1 MWAFGDSMRK
11 TTRLKG
17 LIQRPEIVLCPGAY
31 DAYLAR
37 SVEQAGF
44 EAVYMTGAGVS
55 HSRLGVPDLGL
66 VSFSEMLDQ
75 AGRIA
80 DAVDIPLIADADTG
94 YGNAINVMRT
104 IRAYE
109 RAGVAGCHIE
119 DQEMPKRCGHFDE
132 KRVVPVS
139 EMLGKLAA
147 ALDARVDSDFI
158 IIARTDA
165 RGVLGLDEA
174 LDRAQAYASAGADV
188 IFVESPRSEAE
199 LERIGQGVDAPLLA
213 NMVET
218 GLTPLLPAKKL
229 EQLGFSVVI
238 HPGAI
243 GRFIGKQLQPFL
255 EKLKED
261 GTTISQLDSMLD
273 FESQN
278 AVVGLPE
285 MLARAKRY
293 QS

>member
-1 MWAFGDSMRK
+1 MRK
-11 TTRLKG
+11 TTRLKA
-17 LIQRPEIVLCPGAY
+17 LIQRPEIVLCPGVY

-37 SVEQAGF
+37 TVEQAGF
-44 EAVYMTGAGVS
+44 EALYMTGAGVS
-55 HSRLGVPDLGL
+55 HARLGVPDLGL
-66 VSFSEMLDQ
+66 VSFSEMLDH
-75 AGRIA
+75 AYRIA

-132 KRVVPVS
+132 KRVVPAA

-147 ALDARVDSDFI
+147 ALDARSDADFI

-174 LDRAQAYASAGADV
+174 LDRARAYAAAGADV
-188 IFVESPRSEAE
+188 VFVESPRSEEE
-199 LERIGQGVDAPLLA
+199 LERIGRSVDAPLLA

-218 GLTPLLPAKKL
+218 GLTPLLPADRL
-229 EQLGFSVVI
+229 QELGFSIVI

-243 GRFIGKQLQPFL
+243 GRFIGMQLQPFL
-255 EKLKED
+255 RTLKEE
-261 GTTISQLDSMLD
+261 GTTISQLDRMLD
-273 FESQN
+273 FESQKRREN
-278 AVVGLPE
+278 ISPDRRRRKV
-285 MLARAKRY
+285 RA
-293 QS
+293 QG

>member
-1 MWAFGDSMRK
+1 MRK
-11 TTRLKG
+11 TTQLRA
-17 LIQRPEIVLCPGAY
+17 LIRRPEILLCPGVY

-80 DAVDIPLIADADTG
+80 DSVEIPLIADADTG

-104 IRAYE
+104 IRCYE

-147 ALDARVDSDFI
+147 ALDARVDPDFV

-174 LDRAQAYASAGADV
+174 LDRAQAYAAAGADV

-199 LERIGQGVDAPLLA
+199 LERIGRSVDAPLLA

-218 GLTPLLPAKKL
+218 GMTPLLPAKRL
-229 EQLGFSVVI
+229 EELGFSIVI

-255 EKLKED
+255 EKLKNE
-261 GTTISQLDSMLD
+261 GTTISQLESMLD
-273 FESQN
+273 FKSQN
-278 AVVGLPE
+278 AVVGLAE

>member
-1 MWAFGDSMRK
+1 MRK
-11 TTRLKG
+11 TTALKA
-17 LIQRPEIVLCPGAY
+17 LIRRPEILLCPGVY

-37 SVEQAGF
+37 CVEQAGF
-44 EAVYMTGAGVS
+44 EALYMTGAGVS
-55 HSRLGVPDLGL
+55 HARLGMPDLGL
-66 VSFSEMLDQ
+66 MSFAEMLDQ

-80 DAVDIPLIADADTG
+80 DSVDIPLIADADTG

-119 DQEMPKRCGHFDE
+119 DQMMPKRCGHFDE
-132 KRVVPVS
+132 KRVIS
-139 EMLGKLAA
+139 LAEMLGKLAA
-147 ALDARVDSDFI
+147 ALDARRDEDFI

-165 RGVLGLDEA
+165 RSVLGLDEA
-174 LDRAQAYASAGADV
+174 LERACAYAAAGADV

-199 LERIGQGVDAPLLA
+199 LETIGRSIDAPLLA

-218 GLTPLLPAKKL
+218 GLTPLLPAQRL
-229 EQLGFSVVI
+229 QQLGYSVVI

-255 EKLKED
+255 EILKKE
-261 GTTISQLDSMLD
+261 GTTLSELDRMLD

-285 MLARAKRY
+285 MLSRARRY

>member
-1 MWAFGDSMRK
+1 MRK
-11 TTRLKG
+11 TSRLKA
-17 LIQRPEIVLCPGAY
+17 LVERPEIVLCPGVY

-37 SVEQAGF
+37 MVEQAGF
-44 EAVYMTGAGVS
+44 EALYMTGAGVS

-66 VSFSEMLDQ
+66 VSFSEMLDH
-75 AGRIA
+75 ASRIA

-94 YGNAINVMRT
+94 YGNAMNVMRT

-119 DQEMPKRCGHFDE
+119 DQVSPKRCGHFDE
-132 KRVVPVS
+132 KRVIPIA

-147 ALDARVDSDFI
+147 ALDARVDDDFV

-165 RGVLGLDEA
+165 RGVVGLDEA
-174 LDRAQAYASAGADV
+174 LERAQAYAAAGADV
-188 IFVESPRSEAE
+188 IFVESPRSEEE
-199 LERIGQGVDAPLLA
+199 LERIGSSVDAPLLA

-218 GLTPLLPAKKL
+218 GLTPLLPAERL
-229 EQLGFSVVI
+229 QALGFAVVI

-243 GRFIGKQLQPFL
+243 GRFIGRQLRPFL
-255 EKLKED
+255 QRLKEE
-261 GTTISQLDSMLD
+261 GTTISQLDEMLD

-285 MLARAKRY
+285 MLARARKY
-293 QS
+293 SS

>member
-1 MWAFGDSMRK
+1 MRK
-11 TTRLKG
+11 TTRLKA
-17 LIQRPEIVLCPGAY
+17 LIQRPEILLCPGVY

-37 SVEQAGF
+37 SVEQVGF
-44 EAVYMTGAGVS
+44 EALYMTGAGVS
-55 HSRLGVPDLGL
+55 HSRLGRPDLGL
-66 VSFSEMLDQ
+66 VGFAEMLDQ

-132 KRVVPVS
+132 KRVVS
-139 EMLGKLAA
+139 TAEMLGKLAA
-147 ALDARVDSDFI
+147 ALDAREDSDFI

-165 RGVLGLDEA
+165 RTVLGLDEA
-174 LDRAQAYASAGADV
+174 LERAQAYACAGADV
-188 IFVESPRSEAE
+188 VFVESPRSEAE
-199 LERIGQGVDAPLLA
+199 LERVGQSVDTPLLA

-218 GLTPLLPAKKL
+218 GLTPLLPANRL

-255 EKLKED
+255 KILKEE
-261 GTTISQLDSMLD
+261 GSTISQLDSMLD

-285 MLARAKRY
+285 MLATAKRY

>member
-1 MWAFGDSMRK
+1 MRK
-11 TTRLKG
+11 TTKLKA
-17 LIQRPEIVLCPGAY
+17 LIQRPEILLCPGAY

-37 SVEQAGF
+37 AVEQAGF

-80 DAVDIPLIADADTG
+80 DAVELPLIADADTG

-104 IRAYE
+104 VRAYE

-132 KRVVPVS
+132 KRVIPVS

-147 ALDARVDSDFI
+147 ALDAREDADFV

-165 RGVLGLDEA
+165 RTVLGLDEA

-199 LERIGQGVDAPLLA
+199 LERIGRGVDAPLLA
-213 NMVET
+213 NMVES
-218 GLTPLLPAKKL
+218 GLTPLLPAKEL
-229 EQLGFSVVI
+229 ERLGFSVVI

-255 EKLKED
+255 AKMKEE

>member
-1 MWAFGDSMRK
+1 MRK
-11 TTRLKG
+11 TTRLKA
-17 LIQRPEIVLCPGAY
+17 LIQRPEIVLCPGVY

-37 SVEQAGF
+37 TVEQAGF
-44 EAVYMTGAGVS
+44 EALYMTGAGVS
-55 HSRLGVPDLGL
+55 HARLGVPDLGL
-66 VSFSEMLDQ
+66 VSFSEMLDH
-75 AGRIA
+75 AYRIA

-132 KRVVPVS
+132 KRVVPAA

-147 ALDARVDSDFI
+147 ALDARSDADFI

-174 LDRAQAYASAGADV
+174 LDRARAYAAAGADV
-188 IFVESPRSEAE
+188 VFVESPRSEEE
-199 LERIGQGVDAPLLA
+199 LERIGRSVDAPLLA

-218 GLTPLLPAKKL
+218 GLTPLLPADRL
-229 EQLGFSVVI
+229 QELGFSIVI

-243 GRFIGKQLQPFL
+243 GRFIGMQLQPFL
-255 EKLKED
+255 RTLKEE
-261 GTTISQLDSMLD
+261 GTTISQLDRMLD

-285 MLARAKRY
+285 MLAKARKY

>member
-1 MWAFGDSMRK
+1 MRK
-11 TTRLKG
+11 TSRLKA
-17 LIQRPEIVLCPGAY
+17 LIRRPEILLCPGAY

-37 SVEQAGF
+37 AVEQAGF
-44 EAVYMTGAGVS
+44 DAVYMTGAGVS

-66 VSFSEMLDQ
+66 LSFTEMLDQ
-75 AGRIA
+75 ASRIA
-80 DAVDIPLIADADTG
+80 DAVEIPLIADADTG
-94 YGNAINVMRT
+94 YGNAMNVMRT

-132 KRVVPVS
+132 KRIIPS
-139 EMLGKLAA
+139 TEMLGKLAA
-147 ALDARVDSDFI
+147 ALDARSDDDFI
-158 IIARTDA
+158 VIARTDA
-165 RGVLGLDEA
+165 RGVLGLEPA
-174 LDRAQAYASAGADV
+174 LERAQAYAEAGADV

-199 LERIGQGVDAPLLA
+199 LERIGQSIDAPLLA
-213 NMVET
+213 NMVES
-218 GLTPLLPAKKL
+218 GMTPLLPAKAL
-229 EQLGFSVVI
+229 ERLGFSVVI

-243 GRFIGKQLQPFL
+243 GRFIGKQIQPFL
-255 EKLKED
+255 KRMKEE
-261 GTTISQLDSMLD
+261 GSTISQLDSMLD

-285 MLARAKRY
+285 HLARAKRY

>member
-1 MWAFGDSMRK
+1 MRK
-11 TTRLKG
+11 TTRLKA
-17 LIQRPEIVLCPGAY
+17 LIQRPEILQCPGVY

-37 SVEQAGF
+37 TVEQAGF
-44 EAVYMTGAGVS
+44 EALYMTGAGVS
-55 HSRLGVPDLGL
+55 HARLGVPDLGL
-66 VSFSEMLDQ
+66 LSFSEMLDQ

-80 DAVDIPLIADADTG
+80 DAVEIPLIADADTG

-132 KRVVPVS
+132 KHVIPVT

-147 ALDARVDSDFI
+147 ALDARDDEDFI

-165 RGVLGLDEA
+165 RGVVGLDQA
-174 LDRAQAYASAGADV
+174 LERAQAYAAAGADV
-188 IFVESPRSEAE
+188 IFVESPRSEVE
-199 LERIGQGVDAPLLA
+199 LERIGQSIDAPLLA

-218 GLTPLLPAKKL
+218 GLTPLLSAKTL
-229 EQLGFSVVI
+229 QRLGFSVVI

-255 EKLKED
+255 QTLRRE
-261 GTTISQLDSMLD
+261 GSTISELDKMLD
-273 FESQN
+273 FASQN

-285 MLARAKRY
+285 MLARARRY
-293 QS
+293 RS

>member
-1 MWAFGDSMRK
+1 MRK
-11 TTRLKG
+11 TTRLKA
-17 LIQRPEIVLCPGAY
+17 LIQRPEILLCPGAY

-37 SVEQAGF
+37 CVEQAGF
-44 EAVYMTGAGVS
+44 EALYMTGAGVS
-55 HSRLGVPDLGL
+55 HARLGVPDLGL

-75 AGRIA
+75 ASRIA
-80 DAVDIPLIADADTG
+80 DAVEIPLIADADTG

-119 DQEMPKRCGHFDE
+119 DQVSPKRCGHFDE
-132 KRVVPVS
+132 KRVIPVA

-147 ALDARVDSDFI
+147 ALDARDDEDFV

-165 RGVLGLDEA
+165 RGVLDLDEA
-174 LDRAQAYASAGADV
+174 LDRAHAYAAAGADV

-199 LERIGQGVDAPLLA
+199 LARIGQSIDAPLLA

-218 GLTPLLPAKKL
+218 GLTPLLPATTL
-229 EQLGFSVVI
+229 QQLGFDLVI

-243 GRFIGKQLQPFL
+243 GRFIGKQLQSFL
-255 EKLKED
+255 KTLKEE
-261 GTTISQLDSMLD
+261 GTTISQLDNMLD

-278 AVVGLPE
+278 MIVGLPE

>member
-1 MWAFGDSMRK
+1 MRK
-11 TTRLKG
+11 TTRLRA
-17 LIQRPEIVLCPGAY
+17 LIQRPEIVLCPGVY

-37 SVEQAGF
+37 MVERAGF
-44 EAVYMTGAGVS
+44 EALYMTGAGVS

-66 VSFSEMLDQ
+66 VSFSEMLDH
-75 AGRIA
+75 AYRIA
-80 DAVDIPLIADADTG
+80 DAVDIPLVADADTG

-119 DQEMPKRCGHFDE
+119 DQESPKRCGHFDE
-132 KRVVPVS
+132 KRVIPTG

-147 ALDARVDSDFI
+147 ALDARVDDDFVV
-158 IIARTDA
+158 IARTDA

-174 LDRAQAYASAGADV
+174 IERAEAYAAAGADV
-188 IFVESPRSEAE
+188 VFVESPRSEEE
-199 LERIGQGVDAPLLA
+199 LERIGRSIDAPLLA

-218 GLTPLLPAKKL
+218 GLTPLLPAARL
-229 EQLGFSVVI
+229 QALGFSIVI

-243 GRFIGKQLQPFL
+243 GRFIGKQLEAFL
-255 EKLKED
+255 RTMKQEGSTL
-261 GTTISQLDSMLD
+261 SQLDRMLD

-285 MLARAKRY
+285 MLAESRKYR
-293 QS
+293 S

>member
-1 MWAFGDSMRK
+1 MRK
-11 TTRLKG
+11 TTRLKA
-17 LIQRPEIVLCPGAY
+17 LIQRPEIVLCPGVY

-37 SVEQAGF
+37 TVEQAGF
-44 EAVYMTGAGVS
+44 EALYMTGAGVS
-55 HSRLGVPDLGL
+55 HARLGVPDLGL
-66 VSFSEMLDQ
+66 VSFAEMVDH
-75 AGRIA
+75 AYRIA

-132 KRVVPVS
+132 KRVIPTA

-147 ALDARVDSDFI
+147 ALDARGDEDFT

-165 RGVLGLDEA
+165 RGVVGLDEA
-174 LDRAQAYASAGADV
+174 LDRARAYAEAGADAV
-188 IFVESPRSEAE
+188 FVESPRSEDE
-199 LERIGQGVDAPLLA
+199 LERIGRSIDAPLLA

-218 GLTPLLPAKKL
+218 GLTPLLPAARL
-229 EQLGFSVVI
+229 QELGFSIVI

-243 GRFIGKQLQPFL
+243 GRFIGMQLKPFL
-255 EKLKED
+255 HTLREE
-261 GTTISQLDSMLD
+261 GTTISQLDRMLD
-273 FESQN
+273 FEAQN

-285 MLARAKRY
+285 MLARARKY
-293 QS
+293 QP

>member
-1 MWAFGDSMRK
+1 MRK
-11 TTRLKG
+11 TTRLKA
-17 LIQRPEIVLCPGAY
+17 LIERPEILLCPGTY

-37 SVEQAGF
+37 MVETAGF

-80 DAVDIPLIADADTG
+80 DAVEIPLIADADTG
-94 YGNAINVMRT
+94 YGNAVNVMRT

-119 DQEMPKRCGHFDE
+119 DQEMPKRCGHFDH
-132 KRVVPVS
+132 KRLIPVS
-139 EMLGKLAA
+139 DMLGKLAA
-147 ALDARVDSDFI
+147 ALDARQDPDFI

-174 LDRAQAYASAGADV
+174 LERAQSYAAAGADV

-199 LERIGQGVDAPLLA
+199 LERIGKSLDAPLLA

-218 GLTPLLPAKKL
+218 GMTPLLPAKQL
-229 EQLGFSVVI
+229 ERLGFSIVI

-255 EKLKED
+255 ETLKRE
-261 GTTISQLDSMLD
+261 GTTISQLDKMLD

-278 AVVGLPE
+278 AIVGLPE
-285 MLARAKRY
+285 MLTRAKRY
-293 QS
+293 RT

>member
-1 MWAFGDSMRK
+1 MRK
-11 TTRLKG
+11 TTRLKA
-17 LIQRPEIVLCPGAY
+17 LIGAPEILQCPGVY

-37 SVEQAGF
+37 CVEQAGF
-44 EAVYMTGAGVS
+44 AALYMTGAGVS
-55 HSRLGVPDLGL
+55 HARLGLPDLGL
-66 VSFSEMLDQ
+66 MSFSEMLDQ

-80 DAVDIPLIADADTG
+80 DAVDIPVIADADTG

-119 DQEMPKRCGHFDE
+119 DQVMPKRCGHFDE
-132 KRVVPVS
+132 KRVVPVA

-147 ALDARVDSDFI
+147 ALDARQDDDFV

-165 RGVLGLDEA
+165 RGVLGFDEA
-174 LDRAQAYASAGADV
+174 LDRARAYAAAGADV
-188 IFVESPRSEAE
+188 VFVESPRSEAE
-199 LERIGQGVDAPLLA
+199 LEVIGRAVDAPLLA
-213 NMVET
+213 NMVES
-218 GLTPLLPAKKL
+218 GLTPLLPAAAL
-229 EQLGFSVVI
+229 QQLGFSVLI

-255 EKLKED
+255 RTLKEQ
-261 GTTISQLDSMLD
+261 GTTASELHRMLD

-278 AVVGLPE
+278 AVVGLPQL
-285 MLARAKRY
+285 LANARRY

>member
-1 MWAFGDSMRK
+1 MRK
-11 TTRLKG
+11 TTKLKA
-17 LIQRPEIVLCPGAY
+17 LIQRPEILLCPGVY
-31 DAYLAR
+31 DALLAR
-37 SVEQAGF
+37 AVEQAGF

-66 VSFSEMLDQ
+66 VSFSEMLDH

-104 IRAYE
+104 VRAYE

-132 KRVVPVS
+132 KRVIPIS

-147 ALDARVDSDFI
+147 ALDARDDQDFL

-165 RGVLGLDEA
+165 RTVLGLDEA
-174 LDRAQAYASAGADV
+174 LERAQAYASAGADV
-188 IFVESPRSEAE
+188 IFVESPRSEEE
-199 LERIGQGVDAPLLA
+199 LEKIGRSVDAPLLA

-218 GLTPLLPAKKL
+218 GLTPLLPAGDL
-229 EQLGFSVVI
+229 ERLGFSVVI
-238 HPGAI
+238 YPGAI
-243 GRFIGKQLQPFL
+243 GRFIGKQLQTFL
-255 EKLKED
+255 AALKEE
-261 GTTISQLDSMLD
+261 GSTISQLDSMLD

-278 AVVGLPE
+278 AIVGLPE

-293 QS
+293 RS

>member
-1 MWAFGDSMRK
+1 MRK
-11 TTRLKG
+11 TSRLKA
-17 LIQRPEIVLCPGAY
+17 LIERAEILLCPGVY

-37 SVEQAGF
+37 AVEHAGF
-44 EAVYMTGAGVS
+44 DALYMTGAGVS

-66 VSFSEMLDQ
+66 LSFAEMLDQ

-132 KRVVPVS
+132 KRVIPRA

-147 ALDARVDSDFI
+147 ALDTRTDDDFI
-158 IIARTDA
+158 VIARTDA
-165 RGVLGLDEA
+165 RGVLGLEPA
-174 LDRAQAYASAGADV
+174 LERAQAYAEAGADV

-199 LERIGQGVDAPLLA
+199 LERIGQSIDAPLLA

-218 GLTPLLPAKKL
+218 GMTPLLPASAL
-229 EQLGFSVVI
+229 ERLGFSVVI

-243 GRFIGKQLQPFL
+243 GRFIGKQIQPFL
-255 EKLKED
+255 KRLREE
-261 GTTISQLDSMLD
+261 GSTISQLDSMLD

-278 AVVGLPE
+278 AVVGLAE
-285 MLARAKRY
+285 HLARAKRY

>member
-1 MWAFGDSMRK
+1 MRK
-11 TTRLKG
+11 TTRLKA
-17 LIQRPEIVLCPGAY
+17 LIQRSEILLCPGVY

-37 SVEQAGF
+37 CVEQAGF
-44 EAVYMTGAGVS
+44 EALYMTGAGVS
-55 HSRLGVPDLGL
+55 HARLGVPDLGL
-66 VSFSEMLDQ
+66 VSFTEMLDQ

-80 DAVDIPLIADADTG
+80 DAVEIPLIADADTG

-132 KRVVPVS
+132 KRVIPVT

-147 ALDARVDSDFI
+147 ALDTRDDEDFV

-174 LDRAQAYASAGADV
+174 LDRAQAYALAGADV
-188 IFVESPRSEAE
+188 IFVESPRSVAE
-199 LERIGQGVDAPLLA
+199 LERIGQSIDAPLLA

-218 GLTPLLPAKKL
+218 GLTPLLPAKTL
-229 EQLGFSVVI
+229 QQLGFSVVI

-243 GRFIGKQLQPFL
+243 GRFIGKQLQSFL
-255 EKLKED
+255 QTLREE
-261 GTTISQLDSMLD
+261 GTTISELDNMLD

-285 MLARAKRY
+285 MLARARRY

>member
-1 MWAFGDSMRK
+1 MRK
-11 TTRLKG
+11 TTRLKA
-17 LIQRPEIVLCPGAY
+17 LIQRPEILLCPGVY

-44 EAVYMTGAGVS
+44 
-55 HSRLGVPDLGL
+55 LGVPDLGL

-80 DAVDIPLIADADTG
+80 DAVEIPLIADADTG

-132 KRVVPVS
+132 KRVIPVT

-147 ALDARVDSDFI
+147 ALDARNDEDFI

-165 RGVLGLDEA
+165 RGVLGLEEA
-174 LDRAQAYASAGADV
+174 LERAQAYAGAGADV
-188 IFVESPRSEAE
+188 IFVESPRSELE
-199 LERIGQGVDAPLLA
+199 LERIGQSIDAPLLA

-218 GLTPLLPAKKL
+218 GLTPLLPAKTL
-229 EQLGFSVVI
+229 QRLGFSVVI

-255 EKLKED
+255 QTLRQE
-261 GTTISQLDSMLD
+261 GSTISELDKMLD

-285 MLARAKRY
+285 MLARARRY

>member
-1 MWAFGDSMRK
+1 MRK
-11 TTRLKG
+11 TTALKA
-17 LIQRPEIVLCPGAY
+17 LIRRPEILLCPGVY

-37 SVEQAGF
+37 CVEQAGF
-44 EAVYMTGAGVS
+44 EALYMTGAGVS
-55 HSRLGVPDLGL
+55 HARLGMPDLGL
-66 VSFSEMLDQ
+66 MSFAEMLDQ

-80 DAVDIPLIADADTG
+80 DSVDIPLIADADTG

-119 DQEMPKRCGHFDE
+119 DQMMPKRCGHFDE
-132 KRVVPVS
+132 KRVIPLA

-147 ALDARVDSDFI
+147 ALDARQDEDFI

-165 RGVLGLDEA
+165 RSVLGLDEA
-174 LDRAQAYASAGADV
+174 LERACAYAAAGADV

-199 LERIGQGVDAPLLA
+199 LETIGSSIDAPLLA

-218 GLTPLLPAKKL
+218 GLTPLLPAQRL
-229 EQLGFSVVI
+229 QQLGYSVVI

-255 EKLKED
+255 EILKRE
-261 GTTISQLDSMLD
+261 GTTLSELDRMLD

-278 AVVGLPE
+278 AIVGLPE
-285 MLARAKRY
+285 MLSRARRY

>member
-1 MWAFGDSMRK
+1 MRK
-11 TTRLKG
+11 TTKLKA
-17 LIQRPEIVLCPGAY
+17 LIQRPEILLCPGAY

-37 SVEQAGF
+37 AVEQAGF

-80 DAVDIPLIADADTG
+80 DAVELPLIADADTG

-104 IRAYE
+104 VRAYE

-132 KRVVPVS
+132 KRVIPVS

-147 ALDARVDSDFI
+147 ALDAREDADFV

-165 RGVLGLDEA
+165 RTVLGLDEA

-199 LERIGQGVDAPLLA
+199 LERIGRSVDAPLLA
-213 NMVET
+213 NMVES
-218 GLTPLLPAKKL
+218 GLTPLLPAKEL
-229 EQLGFSVVI
+229 ERLGFSVVI

-255 EKLKED
+255 AKMKEE

>member
-1 MWAFGDSMRK
+1 MRK
-11 TTRLKG
+11 TTRLKA
-17 LIQRPEIVLCPGAY
+17 LIERPEILLCPGTY

-37 SVEQAGF
+37 MVEKAGF

-80 DAVDIPLIADADTG
+80 DAVEIPLIADADTG
-94 YGNAINVMRT
+94 YGNAVNVMRT

-119 DQEMPKRCGHFDE
+119 DQEMPKRCGHFDH
-132 KRVVPVS
+132 KRLIPVS
-139 EMLGKLAA
+139 DMLGKLAA
-147 ALDARVDSDFI
+147 ALDARQDPDFI

-174 LDRAQAYASAGADV
+174 LERAQSYAAAGADV

-199 LERIGQGVDAPLLA
+199 LERIGKSVEAPLLA

-218 GLTPLLPAKKL
+218 GMTPLLPAKQL
-229 EQLGFSVVI
+229 ERLGFSIVI

-255 EKLKED
+255 ETLKRE
-261 GTTISQLDSMLD
+261 GTTISQLDKMLD

-278 AVVGLPE
+278 AIVGLPE
-285 MLARAKRY
+285 MLTRAKRY
-293 QS
+293 RT

>member
-1 MWAFGDSMRK
+1 MRK
-11 TTRLKG
+11 TTRLKA
-17 LIQRPEIVLCPGAY
+17 LIRRPAILQCPGAY

-37 SVEQAGF
+37 CVEQAGF
-44 EAVYMTGAGVS
+44 EALYMTGAGVS
-55 HSRLGVPDLGL
+55 HARLGMPDLGL
-66 VSFSEMLDQ
+66 MSFSEMLDQ

-94 YGNAINVMRT
+94 YGNAMNVMRT

-132 KRVVPVS
+132 KRVIPIS

-147 ALDARVDSDFI
+147 ALDVRTDEDFV

-165 RGVLGLDEA
+165 RTVLGLAAA
-174 LDRAQAYASAGADV
+174 LERAQAYAEAGADV
-188 IFVESPRSEAE
+188 VFVESPRSEAE
-199 LERIGQGVDAPLLA
+199 LERIGQSVDAPLLA
-213 NMVET
+213 NMVES
-218 GLTPLLPAKKL
+218 GLTPLLPAKTL
-229 EQLGFSVVI
+229 QQMGFSVVI

-243 GRFIGKQLQPFL
+243 GRFIGKQLKSFL
-255 EKLKED
+255 QTLKEE
-261 GTTISQLDSMLD
+261 GATISQLDRMLD

-278 AVVGLPE
+278 AIVGLPE
-285 MLARAKRY
+285 MLAEARRY
-293 QS
+293 QRTR

>member
-1 MWAFGDSMRK
+1 MRK
-11 TTRLKG
+11 TTRLKA
-17 LIQRPEIVLCPGAY
+17 LIRRSAILQCPGVY

-37 SVEQAGF
+37 CVEQAGF
-44 EAVYMTGAGVS
+44 EALYMTGAGVS
-55 HSRLGVPDLGL
+55 HARLGMPDLGL
-66 VSFSEMLDQ
+66 MSFSEMLDQ

-80 DAVDIPLIADADTG
+80 DAVEIPLIADADTG

-104 IRAYE
+104 VRAYE

-132 KRVVPVS
+132 KRVIPVS

-147 ALDARVDSDFI
+147 ALDARVDEDFV

-165 RGVLGLDEA
+165 RSVLGLADAVE
-174 LDRAQAYASAGADV
+174 RGQAYARAGADAV
-188 IFVESPRSEAE
+188 FVESPRSEAE
-199 LERIGQGVDAPLLA
+199 LEQIGQSVDAPLLA

-218 GLTPLLPAKKL
+218 GLTPLLPAKTL
-229 EQLGFSVVI
+229 QQMGFAVVI

-243 GRFIGKQLQPFL
+243 GRFIGKQLQSFL
-255 EKLKED
+255 RTLKEE
-261 GTTISQLDSMLD
+261 GATISRLDEMLD

-278 AVVGLPE
+278 AIVGLPE
-285 MLARAKRY
+285 MLAKARRY
-293 QS
+293 QDTR

>member
-1 MWAFGDSMRK
+1 MGK
-11 TTRLKG
+11 TARLKS
-17 LIQRPEIVLCPGAY
+17 LIQRPEILLCPGAY

-37 SVEQAGF
+37 CVEQAGF
-44 EAVYMTGAGVS
+44 EALYMTGAGVS
-55 HSRLGVPDLGL
+55 HARLGMPDLGL
-66 VSFSEMLDQ
+66 LSFSEMLDQ

-80 DAVDIPLIADADTG
+80 DAVEIPLIADADTG
-94 YGNAINVMRT
+94 YGNAINTART
-104 IRAYE
+104 IKAYE

-119 DQEMPKRCGHFDE
+119 DQASPKRCGHFDE
-132 KRVVPVS
+132 KRLIPTS

-147 ALDARVDSDFI
+147 ALDARNDEDFVV
-158 IIARTDA
+158 IARTDA

-174 LDRAQAYASAGADV
+174 LDRAQAYAAAGADV

-199 LERIGQGVDAPLLA
+199 LERIGRSIDAPLLA

-218 GLTPLLPAKKL
+218 GLTPLLPAKRL
-229 EQLGFSVVI
+229 QQLGFDLVI

-243 GRFIGKQLQPFL
+243 GRFIGKQLQSFL
-255 EKLKED
+255 KTLKEE
-261 GTTISQLDSMLD
+261 GTTISELDNMLD

-285 MLARAKRY
+285 MLARARRY
-293 QS
+293 RS

>member
-1 MWAFGDSMRK
+1 MRK
-11 TTRLKG
+11 TTALKA
-17 LIQRPEIVLCPGAY
+17 LIRRPEILLCPGVY

-37 SVEQAGF
+37 CVEQAGF
-44 EAVYMTGAGVS
+44 EALYMTGAGVS
-55 HSRLGVPDLGL
+55 HARLGMPDLGL
-66 VSFSEMLDQ
+66 MSFAEMLDQ

-80 DAVDIPLIADADTG
+80 DSVDIPLIADADTG

-119 DQEMPKRCGHFDE
+119 DQMMPKRCGHFDE
-132 KRVVPVS
+132 KRVIPLA

-147 ALDARVDSDFI
+147 ALDTRRDEDFI

-165 RGVLGLDEA
+165 RSVLGLDEA
-174 LDRAQAYASAGADV
+174 LERACAYAAAGADV

-199 LERIGQGVDAPLLA
+199 LETIGRSIDAPLLA

-218 GLTPLLPAKKL
+218 GLTPLLPAKRL
-229 EQLGFSVVI
+229 QQLGYSVVI

-255 EKLKED
+255 EILKRE
-261 GTTISQLDSMLD
+261 GTTLSELDRMLD

-285 MLARAKRY
+285 MLSRARRY

>member
-1 MWAFGDSMRK
+1 MRR
-11 TTRLKG
+11 TTRLKA
-17 LIQRPEIVLCPGAY
+17 LIERPEILLCPGVY

-37 SVEQAGF
+37 AVEQAGF
-44 EAVYMTGAGVS
+44 GAVYMTGAGVS

-80 DAVDIPLIADADTG
+80 DAVEIPLIADADTG

-119 DQEMPKRCGHFDE
+119 DQEMPKRCGHFHH
-132 KRVVPVS
+132 KRVIPVP

-147 ALDARVDSDFI
+147 ALDAREDPDFI

-165 RGVLGLDEA
+165 RGVLGLDDA
-174 LDRAQAYASAGADV
+174 LERAQSYAAAGADV

-199 LERIGQGVDAPLLA
+199 LARVAQSVDAPLLA

-218 GLTPLLPAKKL
+218 GMTPLLPAKQL
-229 EQLGFSVVI
+229 ERLGFSIVI

-243 GRFIGKQLQPFL
+243 GRFIGKQLQQFL
-255 EKLKED
+255 ERLKEE
-261 GTTISQLDSMLD
+261 GTTISQLDRMLD

-278 AVVGLPE
+278 AVVGLSE

-293 QS
+293 EY

>member
-1 MWAFGDSMRK
+1 MRK
-11 TTRLKG
+11 TTRLKA
-17 LIQRPEIVLCPGAY
+17 LIERPEILLCPGTY

-37 SVEQAGF
+37 MVETAGF

-80 DAVDIPLIADADTG
+80 DAVEIPLIADADTG
-94 YGNAINVMRT
+94 YGNAVNVMRT

-119 DQEMPKRCGHFDE
+119 DQEMPKRCGHFDH
-132 KRVVPVS
+132 KRLIPVS
-139 EMLGKLAA
+139 DMLGKLAA
-147 ALDARVDSDFI
+147 ALDARQDPDFI

-174 LDRAQAYASAGADV
+174 LERAQSYAAAGADV

-199 LERIGQGVDAPLLA
+199 LERIGKSVDAPLLA

-218 GLTPLLPAKKL
+218 GMTPLLPAKQL
-229 EQLGFSVVI
+229 ERLGFSIVI

-255 EKLKED
+255 ETLKRE
-261 GTTISQLDSMLD
+261 GTTISQLDKMLD

-278 AVVGLPE
+278 AIVGLPE
-285 MLARAKRY
+285 MLTRAKRY
-293 QS
+293 RT